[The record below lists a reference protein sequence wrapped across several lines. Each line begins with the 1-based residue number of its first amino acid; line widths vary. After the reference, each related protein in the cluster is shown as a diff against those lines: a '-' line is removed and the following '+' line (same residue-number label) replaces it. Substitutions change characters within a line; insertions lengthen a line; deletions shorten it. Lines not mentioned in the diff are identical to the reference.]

1 MGKDLVMVGGGHA
14 HMTTLANIHKFI
26 ERGHRVTVIGPSDH
40 HYYSG
45 MGPGM
50 LGGTYDPEEIRFD
63 TRKVVLKQGGAFL
76 RDRVTRIDP
85 GARRVITDSG
95 REIHYDVV
103 SLNAGSFVPWPDEIE
118 FSDRVYATKPIER
131 LMDARR
137 KLADLSREKGIT
149 VGVVGGGAAAVEVA
163 GNVAA
168 WLKRV
173 SRYPFEVVLYTRGEL
188 LSDADPRVREKCRKI
203 LTRQGVRIQTGT
215 RVTGVRHCEI
225 EIDSGECISV
235 DMVLLAAG
243 VRPNR
248 LFVESELPV
257 GPDGGLRVNR
267 FLQSISHD
275 NIFGGGDC
283 IYFEDRPLDKVGVYA
298 VRQNPILFHN
308 LMAALDGGSL
318 MTFEPGGDYILI
330 FNMGNRIGVFLKNR
344 LVFSGRLAFF
354 IKNWIDCNF
363 MRTFQAYER

>member
-1 MGKDLVMVGGGHA
+1 
-14 HMTTLANIHKFI
+14 MTALTNIHKFVG
-26 ERGHRVTVIGPSDH
+26 RGHRVTVIGPSDH

-50 LGGTYDPEEIRFD
+50 LGGTYDPEDIRFD
-63 TRKVVLKQGGAFL
+63 TRRVVLNQGGVFL
-76 RDRVTRIDP
+76 KDRVIRIDP
-85 GARRVITDSG
+85 ATRHVFTASG
-95 REIHYDVV
+95 REIPYDVL
-103 SLNAGSFVPWPDEIE
+103 SLNAGSFVPWPDDIE

-131 LMDARR
+131 LVDARR
-137 KLADLSREKGIT
+137 KLADLSRENAIT

-168 WLKRV
+168 WLSRV
-173 SRYPFEVVLYTRGEL
+173 SRHPFEVVLVTRGEL
-188 LSDADPRVREKCRKI
+188 LSDVDPRVRKKCRHI
-203 LTRQGVRIQTGT
+203 LTRRGVRIQTGT
-215 RVTGVRHCEI
+215 RVTSVRYCEI
-225 EIDSGECISV
+225 EIDSGECINV

-243 VRPNR
+243 IRPNR
-248 LFVESELPV
+248 LFADSDLPV

-267 FLQSISHD
+267 FLQSVAYD

-298 VRQNPILFHN
+298 VRQNPVLYHN
-308 LMAALDGGSL
+308 LMAGLDGGTL
-318 MTFEPGGDYILI
+318 EAFGPGGDYILI

-363 MRTFQAYER
+363 MRTFQAYEK